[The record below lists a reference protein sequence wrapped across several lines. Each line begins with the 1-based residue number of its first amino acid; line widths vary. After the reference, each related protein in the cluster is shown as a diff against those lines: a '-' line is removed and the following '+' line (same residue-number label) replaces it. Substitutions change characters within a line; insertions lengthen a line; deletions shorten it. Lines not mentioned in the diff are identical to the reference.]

1 MDNLVLIG
9 APGSG
14 KGTQSNLFIERKGY
28 GHISTGNLLRAEI
41 AAGSDLG
48 KKVQE
53 VMNSGKLVSDAL
65 VVELIKNNVDLE
77 NNAYIFDGYPRNIEQ
92 AETLDLILEGFPQK
106 AVYLKIDTE
115 KLVNRLEN
123 RRMTRDGKH
132 IYNLLTNP
140 PKKEGICD
148 VTGEELIQRDDD
160 RGDVVRD
167 RMKVFADAIAP
178 MLKHYSEQGILVE
191 VDADQNLEDV
201 YQAILSK
208 IS

>member
-1 MDNLVLIG
+1 MGNLILIG

-14 KGTQSNLFIERKGY
+14 KGTQSTLFIERNGY

-41 AAGSDLG
+41 AAETELG

-53 VMNSGKLVSDAL
+53 VMNAGQLVSDAL
-65 VVELIKNNVDLE
+65 VVELIKNNVDLD
-77 NNAYIFDGYPRNIEQ
+77 NKSYIFDGYPRNIEQ
-92 AETLDLILEGFPQK
+92 AETLDLILNGYDHK
-106 AVYLKIDTE
+106 AVYLVIDTD
-115 KLVNRLEN
+115 KLVKRLES

-140 PKKEGICD
+140 PKKAGICD

-160 RGDVVRD
+160 RGEVVRD
-167 RMKVFADAIAP
+167 RMKVFNDTIAP
-178 MLKHYSEQGILVE
+178 MLDYYREKGILIE
-191 VDADQNLEDV
+191 INADQELEEV
-201 YQAILSK
+201 YKAILSK